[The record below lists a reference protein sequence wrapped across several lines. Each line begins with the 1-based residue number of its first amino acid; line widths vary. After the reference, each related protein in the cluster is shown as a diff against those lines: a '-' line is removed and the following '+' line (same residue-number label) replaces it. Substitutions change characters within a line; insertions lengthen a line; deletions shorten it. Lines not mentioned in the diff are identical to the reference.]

1 MRIGV
6 WLAHKCAPT
15 IYIYD
20 KNTRREGV
28 LKLSLEALFKF
39 ILLESK
45 DLFIY
50 LFLFLRKKEKNRRLG
65 KKYGLPPG
73 SACLWSKARPWE
85 PLLDVAASLVLWLP
99 PSPISGLNS

>member
-1 MRIGV
+1 MECKI
-6 WLAHKCAPT
+6 
-15 IYIYD
+15 IIF
-20 KNTRREGV
+20 
-28 LKLSLEALFKF
+28 LSIFFEIEVIFF
-39 ILLESK
+39 
-45 DLFIY
+45 
-50 LFLFLRKKEKNRRLG
+50 EKTE